1 MMATTTMTLFQYM
14 CVSFL
19 LLLIFC
25 TTVATTVT
33 TAAATATKDTSTIQ
47 PPPMT
52 QKYLLV
58 GVSGGLQDGFPERN
72 KMDFVDPETATT
84 VRAIFVGKTLIRG
97 YKAYLDVME
106 VGYRQYVVCCLHRE
120 VVDACERCFG
130 KNGMVFVD
138 GHVSICT

>member
-1 MMATTTMTLFQYM
+1 MMVTTTMTIFQYM

-19 LLLIFC
+19 LLIY
-25 TTVATTVT
+25 TTGATTVT
-33 TAAATATKDTSTIQ
+33 SAAATATNDTSTIQ

-72 KMDFVDPETATT
+72 KMDYVDPESATI

-106 VGYRQYVVCCLHRE
+106 VGYRQYVVCCFHRDF
-120 VVDACERCFG
+120 VDACER
-130 KNGMVFVD
+130 
-138 GHVSICT
+138 